1 MMRFLAVIVRVSG
14 SLLLLSVPVAAAD
27 VPVQNTAADPY
38 VYQPAG
44 RRDPFLNVLVTGTE
58 PARTPAKR
66 GDGIAGLMVNE
77 VAIRGVMQSGKTM
90 LAMIQGPDGKSHMIR
105 AGDKFMDGAVKAVT
119 LQGLVIIQDVN
130 DPLSLEKRREVRKLL
145 KSAQVPNP

>member
-1 MMRFLAVIVRVSG
+1 MSSLLDFG
-14 SLLLLSVPVAAAD
+14 SLVLLSMASAAAD
-27 VPVQNTAADPY
+27 IPAQTTPGDTY

-44 RRDPFLNVLVTGTE
+44 RRDPFVNVLVTGNAEPTRV
-58 PARTPAKR
+58 PARR
-66 GDGIAGLMVNE
+66 GDGIAGLTVSE
-77 VAIRGVMQSGKTM
+77 ISIRGVMQSGQTF

-105 AGDKFMDGAVKAVT
+105 AGDKFLDGAVKAIT

-145 KSAQVPNP
+145 KSAGVPKP